1 MNRID
6 SIIEELN
13 ELCRDY
19 IKQQDRFRDFEKIR
33 ELFREMK
40 TLGFTIV
47 TPLFEVSSPE
57 SQFLS
62 ENGKNDLQQM
72 SDIQKKKL
80 QAIKNNEF
88 ERAADLRDLERQL
101 LGKIRLDFSQITRD
115 RFFII
120 PSGDTNLIIF
130 NDPERLLMNLFR

>member
-115 RFFII
+115 RFFIL

-130 NDPERLLMNLFR
+130 NDPESLLMNLFR